1 MYMLEGKH
9 CATPLQEGAQMMGYK
24 TRRGGPDRPVLVSN
38 STTYGLPPLVGSPF
52 LSHLVAAEAMGDLS
66 QRCLCHRSFAAVSS

>member
-38 STTYGLPPLVGSPF
+38 STTYSLPPFGGKSISLASC
-52 LSHLVAAEAMGDLS
+52 
-66 QRCLCHRSFAAVSS
+66 RCRSDG